1 MDGMEYI
8 GLNMPSTLSIL
19 NIPPRGNKLLTNIF
33 SAFLTTVDRS
43 IYSCLR
49 LTQVN
54 NICAVRYC

>member
-33 SAFLTTVDRS
+33 SAFLTTVHRS

-49 LTQVN
+49 LTHVN
-54 NICAVRYC
+54 NMCAVRYC